1 MFNFIHELY
10 KHINPRTQIL
20 LLDQKVQNL
29 LCILFIFTWQCF
41 DKSERQK
48 YENPSRKCN
57 SKPATELGAWLLHWT
72 KIASQSVSHIA
83 LLDRIESSHFLF
95 NAIAFFGRLK
105 ALF

>member
-20 LLDQKVQNL
+20 LLDWKVQNL
-29 LCILFIFTWQCF
+29 SCILQV
-41 DKSERQK
+41 K
-48 YENPSRKCN
+48 YENPSGKCN
-57 SKPATELGAWLLHWT
+57 SKPATEIGAWLLHWI
-72 KIASQSVSHIA
+72 KIASQSVSRIA

-95 NAIAFFGRLK
+95 NAIAFFRRLK